1 MEVNISHLVELQVI
15 DLDIRKLDEKMTE
28 GYAELEKRKSVI
40 DERRVAIDQI
50 TRKIEAAE
58 AQQRELETS
67 LEDETARIKD
77 RKGKVM
83 NIQNNR
89 EYQALMREIEDGER
103 SNKQREDEIVQ
114 LLELIE
120 SFKPKLDEQ
129 TALSKTEEKLLAEEQ
144 ARVDKIVK
152 EIDGK
157 KSSTAKIRAKKANE
171 VEEKIL
177 KRYELLLER
186 RNGLG
191 IVGVTQGICQGCH
204 MNIPPQL
211 FNELLRED
219 NLYFCPTCNRIIYHL
234 SEGGKG

>member
-129 TALSKTEEKLLAEEQ
+129 TALGKTEEKLLAEEQ

-157 KSSTAKIRAKKANE
+157 KFSTAKIRAKKANE

>member
-1 MEVNISHLVELQVI
+1 MELQVI

>member
-77 RKGKVM
+77 RKGKIM